1 MQAANSIIKF
11 YFLFFII
18 TISLSIFISP
28 AFAQSIF
35 SGLILSEKK
44 DGLKVVDVQKGSPAF
59 DAGLR
64 VSDIILEIDGKKIES
79 LDYYIRISKEAKD
92 KRVEAA
98 LTVLRE
104 GVLYEA
110 VIRIYSI
117 PVHQHWNQK
126 VTEPKELPRGLTNS
140 PYEYWIGK
148 ANTTLKTLG
157 RTVPFES
164 KAETYIEAITYL
176 YYGLHYQPE
185 SIDTALQ
192 IAKSHHELGT
202 LYLNNGMINEGIKD
216 YKDSIKLYTNCLK
229 KTQKEDYLKLILENL
244 QEIEKGLSKIDVD
257 KQELLSE
264 TMKEHNKSLQ
274 KDTKPHMRIM
284 DN

>member
-1 MQAANSIIKF
+1 MKIENSAIRL
-11 YFLFFII
+11 YFRFLII
-18 TISLSIFISP
+18 TVSLGVFISP

-44 DGLKVVDVQKGSPAF
+44 DGLKIVDVQKRSPCF

-79 LDYYIRISKEAKD
+79 LNDYIRISRELRG
-92 KRVEAA
+92 KRVEAT
-98 LTVLRE
+98 LTVLRK

-117 PVHQHWNQK
+117 PVYQHWNQK
-126 VTEPKELPRGLTNS
+126 VTKPKELPRGLTNS
-140 PYEYWIGK
+140 PYEYWVGK
-148 ANTTLKTLG
+148 GNRALKKSE
-157 RTVPFES
+157 RTAPFKS
-164 KAETYIEAITYL
+164 KAETYNEAINYL

-192 IAKSHHELGT
+192 IAKSYHELGS
-202 LYLNNGMINEGIKD
+202 LYLNKGNIKD
-216 YKDSIKLYTNCLK
+216 GMKNYKNSIKLYTNCLK

-244 QEIEKGLSKIDVD
+244 QEIEEGLSKIDVD
-257 KQELLSE
+257 KGKLFSE
-264 TMKEHNKSLQ
+264 TKKDSNNSPR
-274 KDTKPHMRIM
+274 KDTKHHMTIM
-284 DN
+284 TD

>member
-1 MQAANSIIKF
+1 MQAVNSAIKF
-11 YFLFFII
+11 YFVFFII

-44 DGLKVVDVQKGSPAF
+44 EGLKVVDVQKSSPGF
-59 DAGLR
+59 DAGLKAG
-64 VSDIILEIDGKKIES
+64 DIILEIDGKKIES
-79 LDYYIRISKEAKD
+79 LDDYIKISKEAKD
-92 KRVEAA
+92 KRVEAT

-148 ANTTLKTLG
+148 ANTALKISE

-164 KAETYIEAITYL
+164 KAETYNEAINYL

-185 SIDTALQ
+185 SIDIALQ

-202 LYLNNGMINEGIKD
+202 LYLNNGMINDGIKN

-229 KTQKEDYLKLILENL
+229 KTQKEDYLKLILKNL
-244 QEIEKGLSKIDVD
+244 QEIEKGLGGIDVD

-264 TMKEHNKSLQ
+264 TKKENNKSLR
-274 KDTKPHMRIM
+274 KDTQHHMRIM
-284 DN
+284 GN